1 MNVRRDTFH
10 LSPIHDAMLNVLVLE
25 PWYRE
30 GRHHDYRWSP
40 NKRYEVSIAD
50 NAANIEREMRSQQ
63 SDGKKRYTGTDV
75 YPHEVGT
82 VASSPFFEVG
92 YGSHID

>member
-1 MNVRRDTFH
+1 MNVRKDTFH

-40 NKRYEVSIAD
+40 NKRYEVAIAD
-50 NAANIEREMRSQQ
+50 NAANTELEMRSQQ
-63 SDGKKRYTGTDV
+63 TDGEEGHTGTDV